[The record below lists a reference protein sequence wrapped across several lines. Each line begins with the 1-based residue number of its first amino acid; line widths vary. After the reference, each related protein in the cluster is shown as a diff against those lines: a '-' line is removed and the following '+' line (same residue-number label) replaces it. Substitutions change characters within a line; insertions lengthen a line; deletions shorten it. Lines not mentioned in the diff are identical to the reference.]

1 MQLNCLVPDTAMD
14 AKSAAAD
21 RKSADRIGPYRISGK
36 ALYMQDRFLPLS
48 AVKDC
53 TIHDS
58 MYAAS
63 GCCGRGFPVT
73 KVRIDYGAEKPLVL
87 TLEKKEDAVKMQ
99 KMIQTAAETAR

>member
-1 MQLNCLVPDTAMD
+1 MKLNSLVPETAMD
-14 AKSAAAD
+14 AKAAAAD

-36 ALYMQDRFLPLS
+36 ALYLQDRFLPLC

-87 TLEKKEDAVKMQ
+87 ILEKKEDAVRMQ
-99 KMIQTAAETAR
+99 NLILTASDTAR